1 MASNKFFT
9 VMVVPEKSQQVRK
22 VVIPSA
28 IFKGGILSL
37 AFLAVLA
44 TIMVL
49 DYANVMNQINENKKL
64 KIENR
69 ELRQSVQVFKTKM
82 VTMENTLDRV
92 KTFVTKLR
100 IITNIE
106 DTGSLPAPTA
116 PPTLPQAVAPPLT
129 RPVRESSPVDSNPPK
144 SGSTSIDET
153 NNRTTLPGSKK
164 FSVAPDSSSSDDEDT
179 DVGVGTP
186 THDAGGSGDSAEDAQ
201 VAPAVPRTTGEIY
214 EAARSK
220 RLNLLAALMNETGE
234 AFTLTDADN
243 SIFVKTEFE
252 KLDASYDEVD
262 KFALATEQET
272 QDILE
277 RLGEKRALLASTP
290 TRIPT
295 LGYITSDY
303 GVRISPFD
311 SRRKMHEGIDIANRY
326 GADVV
331 APADGTV
338 IFGGVKPGYG
348 KIVIIDH
355 GNGIETRFAHN
366 SKLYVNAGEK
376 VRRGQKIAAV
386 GNTGHSTGPHCHYEV
401 HANGLPVDP
410 CWYILDQPALC
421 RSR

>member
-106 DTGSLPAPTA
+106 DTGSLPAAAVPAQHLPNIMAPAPTQ
-116 PPTLPQAVAPPLT
+116 PTPVVAPPSNAV
-129 RPVRESSPVDSNPPK
+129 PDKPEKGDKGGSSS
-144 SGSTSIDET
+144 SIDET
-153 NNRTTLPGSKK
+153 MNRTTLPATKK
-164 FSVAPDSSSSDDEDT
+164 FPVTPAADEADT
-179 DVGVGTP
+179 DVAAAAPG
-186 THDAGGSGDSAEDAQ
+186 DASEDS
-201 VAPAVPRTTGEIY
+201 PAASPPVPRTTSEIY

-220 RLNLLAALMNETGE
+220 RLTLLAALMNETGE
-234 AFTLTDADN
+234 AFTLTDADS

-252 KLDASYDEVD
+252 KLDSAYDEVD

-303 GVRISPFD
+303 GVRISPYD

-338 IFGGVKPGYG
+338 VFGGVKPGYG

-376 VRRGQKIAAV
+376 VRRGQRIAAV